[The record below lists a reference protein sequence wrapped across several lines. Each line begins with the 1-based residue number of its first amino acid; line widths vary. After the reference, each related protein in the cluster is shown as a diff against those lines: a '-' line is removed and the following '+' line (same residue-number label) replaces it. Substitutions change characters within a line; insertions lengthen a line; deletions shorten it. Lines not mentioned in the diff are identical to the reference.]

1 MYVVDIQPNVSGKVI
16 VNHLMDALDD
26 AEQLCED
33 YNASPALSAAI
44 TGMYH
49 LLDAMRCH
57 TDCGQEVDDV
67 LTEMVRAGLP
77 LAGIHEDS
85 ISRIESRLA

>member
-1 MYVVDIQPNVSGKVI
+1 
-16 VNHLMDALDD
+16 MDALDD

-49 LLDAMRCH
+49 LLDAMRFG
-57 TDCGQEVDDV
+57 DCGQEVDDV

-77 LAGIHEDS
+77 LAGIREDS
-85 ISRIESRLA
+85 ISRIEARLA